1 MCIRDSCYPDRVQ
14 TEEDGTLL
22 LTMDR
27 HWVRC
32 ERDENGALTR
42 VILRSRFMVRFD
54 RNAEAAVKAKLL
66 HENQSAALGEVL
78 GCSDREVV
86 RMPWEELR
94 SRLSGLTRPQALAA
108 QKKLRDNG
116 LLCDLLPI
124 PRRV

>member
-1 MCIRDSCYPDRVQ
+1 MQ

-32 ERDENGALTR
+32 ERNGNGALTR

-94 SRLSGLTRPQALAA
+94 SRISGLTRPQALAA

>member
-1 MCIRDSCYPDRVQ
+1 
-14 TEEDGTLL
+14 
-22 LTMDR
+22 
-27 HWVRC
+27 
-32 ERDENGALTR
+32 
-42 VILRSRFMVRFD
+42 MVRFD

-86 RMPWEELR
+86 RMPLGGAAQPALGR
-94 SRLSGLTRPQALAA
+94 TRPQALAA